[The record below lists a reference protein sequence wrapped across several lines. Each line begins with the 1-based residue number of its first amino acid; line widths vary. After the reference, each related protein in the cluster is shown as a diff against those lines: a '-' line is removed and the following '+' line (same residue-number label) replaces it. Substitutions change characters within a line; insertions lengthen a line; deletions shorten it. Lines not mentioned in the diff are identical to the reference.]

1 MYDKLTQSDI
11 DKMMEEIEHRKL
23 VVRKECLEAVKEAR
37 AHGDLSCLLYT
48 SDAADEL

>member
-23 VVRKECLEAVKEAR
+23 VVRRECLCIFRTNFNNMTE
-37 AHGDLSCLLYT
+37 
-48 SDAADEL
+48 